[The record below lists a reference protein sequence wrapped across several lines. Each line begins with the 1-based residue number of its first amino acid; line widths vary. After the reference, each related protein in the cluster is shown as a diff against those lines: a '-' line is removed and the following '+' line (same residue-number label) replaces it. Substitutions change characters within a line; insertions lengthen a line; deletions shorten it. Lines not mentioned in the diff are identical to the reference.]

1 VEFTLFHSGSMS
13 QKRIIVEIAA
23 HSVQSALAA
32 QAGGAHR
39 VELFS
44 DPFEGGVTPSEGL
57 MGIVRDELKI
67 PLHVIIRPRGGDFC
81 YSDEEQ
87 DVMHRDIAAAKRMGV
102 DGVVLGLLNPEG
114 GVNVE
119 LTRELVEAARPMSV
133 TFHRAIDMCRNLS
146 IALRDVIAS
155 GADRVLTSGG
165 ATAASEGIP
174 VLTSLVREAGEHIS
188 LIAAGGIRAINV
200 RAIVQQTGVR
210 EVHAGLRTSVPGPM
224 LFRNETVS
232 FGNARSEF
240 ERVVVQEQDVRSLL
254 EQTEGL

>member
-1 VEFTLFHSGSMS
+1 MS
-13 QKRIIVEIAA
+13 KKRVIVEIAA

-32 QAGGAHR
+32 QGGGAHR

-44 DPFEGGVTPSEGL
+44 DPLEGGVTPSEGL
-57 MGIVRDELKI
+57 IAVVRDQLKI

-87 DVMHRDIAAAKRMGV
+87 DVMHRDIAAAKQMGV
-102 DGVVLGLLNPEG
+102 DGVVLGVLKPQG

-133 TFHRAIDMCRNLS
+133 TFHRAMDMCRNVS
-146 IALRDVIAS
+146 IALNDVIAC
-155 GADRVLTSGG
+155 GAGRVVTSGG
-165 ATAASEGIP
+165 AALASEGIP
-174 VLTSLVREAGEHIS
+174 ALRSLVKEAGERIS
-188 LIAAGGIRAINV
+188 LMAAGGIRAINV
-200 RAIVQQTGVR
+200 KAIVQQTGVR

-232 FGNARSEF
+232 FGNARREF
-240 ERVVVQEQDVRSLL
+240 ERIVVQEQDVRTLV
-254 EQTEGL
+254 EQAEGL

>member
-1 VEFTLFHSGSMS
+1 MS
-13 QKRIIVEIAA
+13 KKRIIVEIAA

-44 DPFEGGVTPSEGL
+44 DPLEGGVTPSEGL
-57 MGIVRDELKI
+57 VAVVRDRLKI

-87 DVMHRDIAAAKRMGV
+87 DVMQSDIAAMKRIGA
-102 DGVVLGLLNPEG
+102 DGAVLGALNPEG

-119 LTRELVEAARPMSV
+119 LTGMLVEAARPMSV
-133 TFHRAIDMCRNLS
+133 TVHRAIDMCRDLS
-146 IALRDVIAS
+146 AALKDIVAC

-165 ATAASEGIP
+165 AASACEGIS
-174 VLTSLVREAGEHIS
+174 VLQSLVKEAGEHLS
-188 LIAAGGIRAINV
+188 LIAAGGVGPANV
-200 RAIVQQTGVR
+200 RAVVQQTGVR
-210 EVHAGLRTSVPGPM
+210 EVHAGLRTTVLGPM

-232 FGNARSEF
+232 FGKARSEF
-240 ERVVVQEQDVRSLL
+240 ERIIVREQDVRSLVKEVEEL
-254 EQTEGL
+254 

>member
-1 VEFTLFHSGSMS
+1 MS
-13 QKRIIVEIAA
+13 AKRLIVEIAA

-44 DPFEGGVTPSEGL
+44 DPLEGGVTPSEGL
-57 MGIVRDELKI
+57 IAVVRDQLKI

-81 YSDEEQ
+81 YSEEEQ

-114 GVNVE
+114 AVNVE
-119 LTRELVEAARPMSV
+119 FTRELVEAARPMSV

-146 IALRDVIAS
+146 IALKDVIAC

-165 ATAASEGIP
+165 ARLASEGIS
-174 VLTSLVREAGEHIS
+174 VLRSLVRDAGEHIS
-188 LIAAGGIRAINV
+188 VMAAGGIRATNV
-200 RAIVQQTGVR
+200 RAIVQQTGIR

-240 ERVVVQEQDVRSLL
+240 ERIIVQELDVRSLV

>member
-1 VEFTLFHSGSMS
+1 MS
-13 QKRIIVEIAA
+13 PKQIIVEIAA

-44 DPFEGGVTPSEGL
+44 DPLEGGVTPSEGL
-57 MGIVRDELKI
+57 VAVVRDRLKI

-87 DVMHRDIAAAKRMGV
+87 DVMHRDIAAVKRIGA
-102 DGVVLGLLNPEG
+102 DGVVLGVLNPEG
-114 GVNVE
+114 SVSVE

-133 TFHRAIDMCRNLS
+133 TFHRAFDMCKDLAAALKDI
-146 IALRDVIAS
+146 IACGS
-155 GADRVLTSGG
+155 DRVLTSGG
-165 ATAASEGIP
+165 AAFASEGLP
-174 VLTSLVREAGEHIS
+174 LLHSLAREAGEQIS
-188 LIAAGGIRAINV
+188 LIAAGGVRPANL

-210 EVHAGLRTSVPGPM
+210 EVHASLRIAVQSPM

-232 FGNARSEF
+232 FGKAHNEF
-240 ERVVVQEQDVRSLL
+240 ERIIVREQDVRSLV
-254 EQTEGL
+254 EQAEGL